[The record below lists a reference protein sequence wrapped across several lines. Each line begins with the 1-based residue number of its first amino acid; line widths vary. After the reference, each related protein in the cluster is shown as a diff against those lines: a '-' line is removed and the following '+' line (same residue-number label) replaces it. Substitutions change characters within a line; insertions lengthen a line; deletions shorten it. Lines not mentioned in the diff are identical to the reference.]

1 MYLPEKSVKTKN
13 ATVHSLI
20 RHTCMQGRGELSCL
34 RQHARSMEEDLEQI
48 AEPQE
53 KLAYDKQLL
62 RVKR

>member
-13 ATVHSLI
+13 ATVHSLV
-20 RHTCMQGRGELSCL
+20 RHMQGRGELSCL